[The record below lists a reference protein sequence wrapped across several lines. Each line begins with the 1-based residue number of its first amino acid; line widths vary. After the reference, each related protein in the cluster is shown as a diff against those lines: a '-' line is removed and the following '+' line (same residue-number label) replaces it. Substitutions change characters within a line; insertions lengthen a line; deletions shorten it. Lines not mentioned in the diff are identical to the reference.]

1 MDYQVLS
8 KDILSLC
15 GGTKNVIS
23 AGHCATR
30 LRINVSNTSKV
41 KKEEIGKLKG
51 VIGIAINGNQVQV
64 IIGQDV
70 PNLYRAFQKIG
81 GLEEGNKAEQGSK
94 KNIVVRVIETIA
106 GVFTPILPAL
116 CGAGMLKAILVLLTM
131 MNIVENTS
139 STYKLIEVFSDSLF
153 YFLPMFLAFTSA
165 KKFDC
170 NPYLA
175 VSVAGILLHPTFTAM
190 VASKEAIDFF
200 GMNVPLISYSSS
212 VIPIIL
218 TVWCMSYIEHS
229 IDRYSPNA
237 LKFFSVPALTI
248 LIAAPIALLVFGP
261 LGDIM
266 GGWLS
271 AGITFMDSKA
281 SWLVITLMAT
291 FSPLIIMTGMHYS
304 LFPIVFQS
312 LATTGYTTLMSVS
325 GLPSNMAEGGAC
337 FAVALRTKNKEL
349 RSMAISSGVTALM
362 GITEPALYGVT
373 LRLKKPL
380 IAVMIAGGLGGL
392 YASFVFLRSF
402 GMVSP
407 GLAAF
412 PVFIDPSGDNANIIN
427 FVICC
432 IIGFVAA
439 FVLTLV
445 LGFEDIKSEDAV
457 VITEESSDDPKD
469 KLIEKISIYAPVE
482 GEIVALKDVQDQ
494 VFSGGIMG
502 KGIAIKPIN
511 GTVVAPFDGVI
522 TSLFPSK
529 HAIGI
534 TSKEGCEV
542 LLHIGIDTVNLQGK
556 YFENFVELHQNIQK
570 GEKIASFDLE
580 ALQAEAVDST
590 ICIIVTNTK
599 DYFDVVETQA
609 TYVQVLD
616 EIVGVL

>member
-30 LRINVSNTSKV
+30 LRINVSNTNKV
-41 KKEEIGKLKG
+41 DKDAIEKLKG

-81 GLEEGNKAEQGSK
+81 GFEEGKTVEQGAK
-94 KNIVVRVIETIA
+94 KNIAVRVIETIA

-131 MNIVENTS
+131 MNVVENTS

-190 VASKEAIDFF
+190 VASKEVIDFF

-218 TVWCMSYIEHS
+218 TVWCMSYIEHF

-237 LKFFSVPALTI
+237 LKFFSVPALTL

-261 LGDIM
+261 IGDIM

-337 FAVALRTKNKEL
+337 FAVALKTKNKEL

-380 IAVMIAGGLGGL
+380 IAVLIAGGLGGL

-412 PVFIDPSGDNANIIN
+412 PVFIDPTGDNANIIN

-432 IIGFVAA
+432 LIGFFAA
-439 FVLTLV
+439 FILTLIM
-445 LGFEDIKSEDAV
+445 GFEDVENEK
-457 VITEESSDDPKD
+457 ITNENSNEEKE
-469 KLIEKISIYAPVE
+469 KRIEKISIYAPTE
-482 GEIVALKDVQDQ
+482 GEVVALKDVQDQ

-502 KGIAIKPIN
+502 KGIAIKPAN
-511 GTVVAPFDGVI
+511 GMVVAPVDGVI

-542 LLHIGIDTVNLQGK
+542 LVHIGIDTVNLQGK
-556 YFENFVELHQNIQK
+556 YFENFAELHQNVNK
-570 GEKIASFDLE
+570 GEKIVEFDLE
-580 ALQAEAVDST
+580 AMQAEALDTT

-599 DYFDVVETQA
+599 EYFDVVETQA

-616 EIVGVL
+616 EIAGVL